1 MKDIELEFY
10 VLKLISE
17 SPNISQRE
25 LASELGISLGKTN
38 YLVRALIDLGSIKL
52 KNFRR
57 SDNKL
62 SYLYL
67 ITPEGIRRKATVLRL
82 FFEQKTLEYNNLKLE
97 LEKLDSDLT

>member
-17 SPNISQRE
+17 SPNISQRQ

-38 YLVRALIDLGSIKL
+38 YLVRALIDVGSIKL

-62 SYLYL
+62 S
-67 ITPEGIRRKATVLRL
+67 
-82 FFEQKTLEYNNLKLE
+82 
-97 LEKLDSDLT
+97 